1 MAKGK
6 SKGGDF
12 KEGGRKDKILDAAEK
27 RVGIK
32 EDSPKDKAIDKIV
45 SGRKKTGR

>member
-1 MAKGK
+1 MSKGK

-12 KEGGRKDKILDAAEK
+12 KEGGRKDKIMDAAEK

-32 EDSPKDKAIDKIV
+32 EDSPKDKAID
-45 SGRKKTGR
+45 RALNAKKKGGK